1 MATGLEALGAASAIL
16 QVIQV
21 AASII
26 SNCKKVYDG
35 KPTIDNDLEQYAG
48 RMSDATSSIQSRC
61 KTMAEARPSKYNE
74 RLDTLARECLGVA
87 NELEAEVRSV
97 TATQKKGSLFKA
109 VNAILKASSQRKKIE
124 GLESTLSRCRAVME
138 TEMMAHICSQSD
150 AIELQ
155 QKEEFK
161 ELADDVQILV
171 AQISRG
177 HTKVEELVRKE
188 NDWTREVVVQ
198 ESGKTQKAI
207 TEHIT
212 KEMEALSID
221 AELKAQR
228 ETLLK
233 SLKFPEMNQRYNDL
247 MSSKRASFK
256 RLFASYQALAS
267 KNDDA
272 KDTRLSED
280 SSFEDRSFED
290 AGRRKDEIDDA
301 WEDFVK
307 WLCSDNSLFCIRGKP
322 GSGKSTLLKFIV
334 DTEKTKELL
343 RQWSPEAAII
353 SHFFWKIGSTPQNSI
368 KGFLCSLVYRILS
381 ESSETAKQILDRFPD
396 LSSKVSYHDWSN
408 EELKSVFYF
417 ILKND
422 SRQLCIFVDGLDEIS
437 NNDGL
442 FALIKLIEEISK
454 FPNVKICVSSRP
466 ETLVTNW
473 LTKQNVPGILL
484 EDLTRPEMR
493 EFVQKE
499 LKPFVSDTIS
509 DNTHSRL
516 VHDLVF
522 KAQGV
527 FLWLHLATRSI
538 VMGIQNG
545 DSHDLLLARLKELP
559 GELKDLYADMW
570 QRLNENSPVYRET
583 AARFFHYALDQKG
596 PVPMFPEVGFPS
608 GFPEVWQ
615 ATLFQIACAESVE
628 TQDSLLREGKT
639 LNASEVIALCNKTTA
654 AIHTRCAGLLRVT
667 PVSMSGDT
675 IQHVGDATSIDVP
688 EASKEIEN
696 ALFGGVNFI
705 HRTAH
710 DFLTDTE
717 IGQDI
722 LRHGAL
728 SKREMEFRLVKGLLC
743 LLHFLNS
750 EFGLMG
756 RSGTLVWRA
765 IFLAKD
771 QDQKGIDEAADLL
784 RLIQTQY
791 DKGAIGTDRLFWQK
805 QPPFLSHLTDSNHM
819 DDFVISSLEKA
830 DSRELATAVLREA
843 WDPDQSLY
851 YSKNKMPTVKLVQ
864 ALISM
869 GADPHAYGVNLGQE
883 MGRMEPFAREGSAF
897 TNLLSSGN
905 RSIDDGDHL
914 GSEAARHLLM
924 AAVSM
929 AFTCPDL
936 SGTTLVIA
944 RFKETGE
951 VSMLNG
957 TWLTQLG
964 TFLRPTSP
972 GIIYEVD
979 FKFLLLQLLS
989 GLAVDIDEASRG
1001 TSRVDELLPRL
1012 ENPSALIRFIV
1023 TIDKESGAKITH
1035 KIAPQLSSTA
1045 EANDLIAR
1053 QFAPGTGVHSKPKQ
1067 PPEGTRAAYKHL
1079 ISLTKDASTERVGFE
1094 AAVRELAGRGLGF
1107 CTLLKAGSI
1116 PTPSFIEHLEEHFA
1130 EFSLTIEELKAAASS
1145 GGEGQS
1151 KQ

>member
-1 MATGLEALGAASAIL
+1 MATGIEALGAACAIL

-21 AASII
+21 AGSII

-35 KPTIDNDLEQYAG
+35 KPTIDHDLELYAG
-48 RMSDATSSIQSRC
+48 RLADTTNAVQSRC
-61 KTMAEARPSKYNE
+61 KAMAEDRPFKYNE
-74 RLDTLARECLGVA
+74 RLDTLARECISVA
-87 NELEAEVRSV
+87 NELEAEVCSV
-97 TATQKKGSLFKA
+97 TAMQKKGSLFRA
-109 VNAILKASSQRKKIE
+109 VNAVLKASSQRKKIE
-124 GLESTLSRCRAVME
+124 GMESTLSRCRIVME
-138 TEMMAHICSQSD
+138 TEMISHLCSQSD

-161 ELADDVQILV
+161 ELADDVQLLV
-171 AQISRG
+171 AQISCG
-177 HTKVEELVRKE
+177 YTKLEELVRKE
-188 NDWTREVVVQ
+188 NDWTRGVVVQ
-198 ESGKTQKAI
+198 ESGKTQKAV

-212 KEMEALSID
+212 KEMGALSAD

-228 ETLLK
+228 EALVQ

-247 MSSKRASFK
+247 MSSKRASFT
-256 RLFASYQALAS
+256 RLFESYRAVTS
-267 KNDDA
+267 K
-272 KDTRLSED
+272 KDD
-280 SSFEDRSFED
+280 SSDTELSDASIFEPEP
-290 AGRRKDEIDDA
+290 RRKDEIDDA

-322 GSGKSTLLKFIV
+322 GSGKSTLVKFIV
-334 DTEKTKELL
+334 GTGNTKELL

-353 SHFFWKIGSTPQNSI
+353 SHFFWKIGSNPQNSI
-368 KGFLCSLVYRILS
+368 KGFLCSLVYRSLN
-381 ESSETAKQILDRFPD
+381 ESSETVKQILDRFPT
-396 LSSKVSYHDWSN
+396 LSSKVSYHDWSDD
-408 EELKSVFYF
+408 ELKSVFYF

-422 SRQLCIFVDGLDEIS
+422 SRKLCIFVDGLDEIS
-437 NNDGL
+437 NTDGL
-442 FALIKLIEEISK
+442 YALIKLIEEISK
-454 FPNVKICVSSRP
+454 FPNIKICVSSRP

-473 LTKQNVPGILL
+473 LTKQNVPSILL

-499 LKPFVSDTIS
+499 LRPFVPEYISKDTY
-509 DNTHSRL
+509 SRL

-527 FLWLHLATRSI
+527 FLWLVLATKS
-538 VMGIQNG
+538 VVVGIQNG
-545 DSHDLLLARLKELP
+545 DSHDLLLARLKGLP

-570 QRLNENSPVYRET
+570 RRLNENSPVYRET
-583 AARFFHYALDQKG
+583 AARFFKYALDKKG
-596 PVPMFPEVGFPS
+596 VVPMFPEVGFPS

-628 TQDSLLREGKT
+628 TQDLLLREGKT
-639 LNASEVIALCNKTTA
+639 LNTSEVIELCNKTTA
-654 AIHTRCAGLLRVT
+654 AIQTRCAGLLRVT
-667 PVSMSGDT
+667 PVSMSGRT
-675 IQHVGDATSIDVP
+675 IQFVGDANSVEAP
-688 EASKEIEN
+688 EASKEVED
-696 ALFGGVNFI
+696 ALFSGVNFI

-717 IGQDI
+717 IGQEI

-728 SKREMEFRLVKGLLC
+728 SEREMEFKLVKGLLC

-756 RSGTLVWRA
+756 RSGTLIGRA
-765 IFLAKD
+765 ILLAKD
-771 QDQKGIDEAADLL
+771 QDQKGMDEAADLL

-791 DKGAIGTDRLFWQK
+791 DKGAIGTDRPSWQK
-805 QPPFLSHLTDSNHM
+805 QPPFLSHLTDFNHM
-819 DDFVISSLEKA
+819 DDFVISSLKKA

-851 YSKNKMPTVKLVQ
+851 YSRNRMPTVKLVQ

-869 GADPHAYGVNLGQE
+869 GADPHAYGQNLDQG

-905 RSIDDGDHL
+905 RSIGDGDHL
-914 GSEAARHLLM
+914 GGEAARYLLM

-936 SGTTLVIA
+936 SGTTLVLA
-944 RFKETGE
+944 RFKENGE
-951 VSMLNG
+951 MSILNQ
-957 TWLTQLG
+957 TWLNSLG
-964 TFLRPTSP
+964 GFLRPTSP

-1012 ENPSALIRFIV
+1012 ENPSAVIRYIV
-1023 TIDKESGAKITH
+1023 TIDKESKAKIAH

-1045 EANDLIAR
+1045 EASDLIER
-1053 QFAPGTGVHSKPKQ
+1053 QFAPGTGVHSRLKEA
-1067 PPEGTRAAYKHL
+1067 PEGSHAAYEYL
-1079 ISLTKDASTERVGFE
+1079 MSLTKDASTEIVGFE
-1094 AAVRELAGRGLGF
+1094 AAIRELAGRGLGF

-1116 PTPSFIEHLEEHFA
+1116 PTPSFIEHLEEHYA
-1130 EFSLTIEELKAAASS
+1130 EFSLTIEELKAAATL
-1145 GGEGQS
+1145 GESQS

>member
-16 QVIQV
+16 QIITL
-21 AASII
+21 AASAI

-35 KPTIDNDLEQYAG
+35 KPTIHQDLELYAG
-48 RMSDATSSIQSRC
+48 RMADATSSIQSRC
-61 KTMAEARPSKYNE
+61 KVMAEAWPSTYNE
-74 RLDTLARECLGVA
+74 RLDTLARECLSVA

-97 TATQKKGSLFKA
+97 TAMQKKGSLFKA
-109 VNAILKASSQRKKIE
+109 VNAILKASSHRKKIE
-124 GLESTLSRCRAVME
+124 SLESSLSRCRAVME
-138 TEMMAHICSQSD
+138 TEMLSQLCSQGD

-155 QKEEFK
+155 RKVEFK
-161 ELADDVQILV
+161 ALEEDVQILI

-177 HTKVEELVRKE
+177 HTKVEELVRTE

-198 ESGKTQKAI
+198 ESEKAQKTV
-207 TEHIT
+207 TEHVT
-212 KEMEALSID
+212 KEVKALSLD

-228 ETLLK
+228 EALLK

-247 MSSKRASFK
+247 MSSRQASFK
-256 RLFASYQALAS
+256 RLFASYKALS
-267 KNDDA
+267 NPKDGPNDPELREDTNL
-272 KDTRLSED
+272 KDG
-280 SSFEDRSFED
+280 
-290 AGRRKDEIDDA
+290 GRRKDEIDEA
-301 WEDFVK
+301 WEGFAK
-307 WLCSDNSLFCIRGKP
+307 WLCSDSSLFCIRGKP
-322 GSGKSTLLKFIV
+322 GSGKSTLVKFIV
-334 DTEKTKELL
+334 DTKTTKDLL
-343 RQWSPEAAII
+343 RQWSPEVAII
-353 SHFFWKIGSTPQNSI
+353 SHFFWKIGSSPQNSI
-368 KGFLCSLVYRILS
+368 KGFLCSLVYRSLN
-381 ESSETAKQILDRFPD
+381 ESSEMIKQILDHFPD

-408 EELKSVFYF
+408 DELKSVFYF
-417 ILKND
+417 ILEND
-422 SRQLCIFVDGLDEIS
+422 SRKLCIFVDGLDEIS
-437 NNDGL
+437 NADGL
-442 FALIKLIEEISK
+442 FPLIQLVEEMSK
-454 FPNVKICVSSRP
+454 FTNVKLCVSSRP

-493 EFVQKE
+493 AFVEKE
-499 LKPFVSDTIS
+499 LKPYLPDLVS

-545 DSHDLLLARLKELP
+545 DSRDLLIARLDGLP

-570 QRLNENSPVYRET
+570 QRLNENNPVYRET
-583 AARFFHYALDQKG
+583 AARFFHYALDEKG

-639 LNASEVIALCNKTTA
+639 LNASEVMDLCNKTTL
-654 AIHTRCAGLLRVT
+654 AIQTRCAGLLRVT
-667 PVSMSGDT
+667 PISMPGKL
-675 IQHVGDATSIDVP
+675 IQHVADANSIEVP
-688 EASKEIEN
+688 QASKEIEN

-728 SKREMEFRLVKGLLC
+728 TKREMENRLVKGLLC

-756 RSGTLVWRA
+756 RSGTLIYRA
-765 IFLAKD
+765 ILLAQD
-771 QDQKGIDEAADLL
+771 QDQKGMDEAADLL

-791 DKGAIGTDRLFWQK
+791 DKGAIGTDRLSWQQ

-830 DSRELATAVLREA
+830 GSRELATAVLRES
-843 WDPDQSLY
+843 WDPDLSLY

-869 GADPHAYGVNLGQE
+869 GADPHAYGVNLKQE
-883 MGRMEPFAREGSAF
+883 MGTMEPFAREGSAF
-897 TNLLSSGN
+897 INLLSSGN

-944 RFKETGE
+944 RFKEKGE
-951 VSMLNG
+951 LSILNG
-957 TWLTQLG
+957 TWLNRLHTWIS
-964 TFLRPTSP
+964 PTCP

-989 GLAVDIDEASRG
+989 GLAVDIDEGSRA

-1012 ENPSALIRFIV
+1012 ENPSVVIRLIV
-1023 TIDKESGAKITH
+1023 TVDKESKEKITH

-1045 EANDLIAR
+1045 EANDLFER
-1053 QFAPGTGVHSKPKQ
+1053 QFAPGTGVHSKRKPA
-1067 PPEGTRAAYKHL
+1067 EGTDAAYKYL
-1079 ISLTKDASTERVGFE
+1079 TSLTKDASTETVGFE
-1094 AAVRELAGRGLGF
+1094 SAIRELAGRGLGF

-1130 EFSLTIEELKAAASS
+1130 EFPVTIEELKLAASS
-1145 GGEGQS
+1145 GKSQN

>member
-1 MATGLEALGAASAIL
+1 MATGFEALGAASAIL

-21 AASII
+21 AASLI

-35 KPTIDNDLEQYAG
+35 KPTIDNDLELYAG
-48 RMSDATSSIQSRC
+48 RMSDATSSIQTRC
-61 KTMAEARPSKYNE
+61 KAMAEARPSKYNE
-74 RLDTLARECLGVA
+74 RLDTLARECLSVA
-87 NELEAEVRSV
+87 NELKAEVRSV
-97 TATQKKGSLFKA
+97 TTMQKKGSLFRA
-109 VNAILKASSQRKKIE
+109 VNAVLKASTQRKKIE

-138 TEMMAHICSQSD
+138 TEMMSHLCSQAD

-161 ELADDVQILV
+161 ELADDVQLLV

-177 HTKVEELVRKE
+177 HTKVEELVKKE

-198 ESGKTQKAI
+198 ESGKTQKAV

-212 KEMEALSID
+212 KEVGALSID

-247 MSSKRASFK
+247 MSSKRANFR
-256 RLFASYQALAS
+256 RLFASYTAVTSRKDDS
-267 KNDDA
+267 KDIQ
-272 KDTRLSED
+272 LSDD
-280 SSFEDRSFED
+280 SSFEDE
-290 AGRRKDEIDDA
+290 ARRKDEIDDA
-301 WEDFVK
+301 WGDFVK

-322 GSGKSTLLKFIV
+322 GSGKSTLVKFIV
-334 DTEKTKELL
+334 DNENTKELL
-343 RQWSPEAAII
+343 RQWNPEAAII
-353 SHFFWKIGSTPQNSI
+353 SHFFWKIGSNPQNSI
-368 KGFLCSLVYRILS
+368 KGFLCSLVFRSLD
-381 ESSETAKQILDRFPD
+381 ESPETVEQILDQLPA
-396 LSSKVSYHDWSN
+396 LSSKVSYHDWSDD
-408 EELKSVFYF
+408 ELKSVFYF

-437 NNDGL
+437 NTDGL
-442 FALIKLIEEISK
+442 YALIKLIEEISK
-454 FPNVKICVSSRP
+454 FPNVKMCVSSRP

-493 EFVQKE
+493 GFVQGE
-499 LKPFVSDTIS
+499 LKPFVPDNIS
-509 DNTHSRL
+509 EDTHSRL

-538 VMGIQNG
+538 VTGIQNG
-545 DSHDLLLARLKELP
+545 DSRDLLLARLKELP

-583 AARFFHYALDQKG
+583 AARFFNYALDQKG
-596 PVPMFPEVGFPS
+596 VVPMFPEVGFPS
-608 GFPEVWQ
+608 GFPEIWQ
-615 ATLFQIACAESVE
+615 ATLFQIACAESSE
-628 TQDSLLREGKT
+628 TQDFLLREGKT

-667 PVSMSGDT
+667 PVSMNET
-675 IQHVGDATSIDVP
+675 IQHVGDATGVDVP
-688 EASKEIEN
+688 QASKEIEK

-717 IGQDI
+717 IGQGI
-722 LRHGAL
+722 LLYGAL
-728 SKREMEFRLVKGLLC
+728 SQREMEFRLVKGLLC
-743 LLHFLNS
+743 LFHFLNS

-756 RSGTLVWRA
+756 RSGTLINRA
-765 IFLAKD
+765 ILLAKD
-771 QDQKGIDEAADLL
+771 QDQKGMDEAADLL
-784 RLIQTQY
+784 RLIKTQY
-791 DKGAIGTDRLFWQK
+791 DKGAIGTDRPSWQR
-805 QPPFLSHLTDSNHM
+805 QPPFLSHLTDFNHM
-819 DDFVISSLEKA
+819 DDFVISSLKKA

-851 YSKNKMPTVKLVQ
+851 YSRNRMPTVKLVQ
-864 ALISM
+864 ALLSM
-869 GADPHAYGVNLGQE
+869 GADPHAYDVNLDQG

-897 TNLLSSGN
+897 TNLLLSGN

-914 GSEAARHLLM
+914 GGEAARYLLM

-936 SGTTLVIA
+936 NGTTLVIG
-944 RFKETGE
+944 RFKENGQT
-951 VSMLNG
+951 SILNG
-957 TWLTQLG
+957 TWLPQLG
-964 TFLRPTSP
+964 GFIRPTSP

-979 FKFLLLQLLS
+979 FKFLLLHLLS

-1012 ENPSALIRFIV
+1012 ENPSAVIRFIV
-1023 TIDKESGAKITH
+1023 TIDKESKEKIAH

-1045 EANDLIAR
+1045 EANDLIER
-1053 QFAPGTGVHSKPKQ
+1053 QFAPGTGVHSKRKQ
-1067 PPEGTRAAYKHL
+1067 APEGAHAAYEYL
-1079 ISLTKDASTERVGFE
+1079 MSLTKNASTERVGFE
-1094 AAVRELAGRGLGF
+1094 AAIRELAGRGLGF

-1130 EFSLTIEELKAAASS
+1130 EFPLTIEELKAAASS
-1145 GGEGQS
+1145 CESQS
-1151 KQ
+1151 KE